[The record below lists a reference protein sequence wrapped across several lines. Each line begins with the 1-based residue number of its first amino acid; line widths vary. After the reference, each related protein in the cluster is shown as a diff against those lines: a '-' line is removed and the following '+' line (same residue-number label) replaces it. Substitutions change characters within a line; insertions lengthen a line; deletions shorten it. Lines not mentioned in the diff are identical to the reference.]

1 MNAEVR
7 MCEYKTN
14 FTAVNNVNGHQQVKV
29 NYPFNKL
36 LSAVHGSEMVQ
47 IIGYNKY

>member
-14 FTAVNNVNGHQQVKV
+14 FTAVHYFHTMEAKGDQKLKV
-29 NYPFNKL
+29 NYPFSVKL
-36 LSAVHGSEMVQ
+36 QQVV
-47 IIGYNKY
+47 